1 MKNSSFLYRA
11 TIELTFLNA
20 LLLLASL
27 VTLGARGWQ
36 WQDMIWL
43 LLLIAAAVASSVL
56 YLGNLRR
63 ALAPLIEISR
73 VSKEIAAGQVSSRII
88 KVEREGEL
96 ADTCWNFNDMLD
108 QLEACFR
115 EQRVAVA
122 SAGEG
127 RFHRRA
133 LPGGLHGVFRT
144 ALEDANRSL
153 GELEKNY
160 AAELRNRLL
169 SRLGQLNSTN
179 LLRNMRTNQ
188 SDLQRVTENAEALEQ
203 LAARTADDAEL
214 SRESMIK
221 VAGDLRQ
228 IGTMVEATNTA
239 IIGLNARG
247 AEITRAVD
255 LIRGIADQTNLL
267 ALNAAIEAARAGEHG
282 RGFAVVADEVRKLAE
297 NTIRASAEI
306 GEVMNTL
313 MADADRM
320 LSDAARMKA
329 MADDSMTSV
338 GQLEER
344 FVAFADA
351 ARESLQRIDFV
362 HDISFTSLI
371 KVDHFIY
378 KQNGYIALDSGAASD
393 EARAT
398 AVGATE
404 CRFGR
409 WMEDGGRDAELRR
422 QPGFAALAQP
432 HAAVHSSI
440 QAVAT
445 RLDGPWAKSLD
456 EQDRIYA
463 DFAAAESASEDLMA
477 AVDRMVRD
485 KHGQRDTAS

>member
-1 MKNSSFLYRA
+1 MKNSSFLYKA
-11 TIELTFLNA
+11 TLELAFLNS
-20 LLLLASL
+20 LLLVASL

-36 WQDMIWL
+36 WQDTIWL
-43 LLLIAAAVASSVL
+43 VLLVAAAVTSSFL
-56 YLGNLRR
+56 YLNNLRR
-63 ALAPLIEISR
+63 ALSPLIEISR
-73 VSKEIAAGQVSSRII
+73 VCREIAAGQVSSRIV

-115 EQRVAVA
+115 EQRAAVA

-127 RFHRRA
+127 RFHRQA

-188 SDLQRVTENAEALEQ
+188 SDLQLVTENAEALEH
-203 LAARTADDAEL
+203 LAAQTAGDAEL
-214 SRESMIK
+214 SRESMNQ
-221 VAGDLRQ
+221 VVGDLRR
-228 IGTMVEATNTA
+228 IGAMVEATNAA
-239 IIGLNARG
+239 IVGLNARG

-313 MADADRM
+313 MADANHM
-320 LSDAARMKA
+320 QSDAAQMKA
-329 MADDSMTSV
+329 MADDSMHSV
-338 GQLEER
+338 AQLEER
-344 FVAFADA
+344 FLAFAEA

-362 HDISFTSLI
+362 HDISFTSLV
-371 KVDHFIY
+371 KVDHFIF
-378 KQNGYIALDSGAASD
+378 KQNGYIALDSGADSD
-393 EARAT
+393 EARAIE
-398 AVGATE
+398 VGEAE
-404 CRFGR
+404 CRFGC
-409 WMEDGGRDAELRR
+409 WMNDGTRDVELRR
-422 QPGFAALAQP
+422 QPGFAALARP
-432 HAAVHSSI
+432 HAAVHRSM

-445 RLDGPWAKSLD
+445 RLDGQWAKSLE

-477 AVDRMVRD
+477 AVDRMVRE
-485 KHGQRDTAS
+485 KHGRRDTAS